1 MKISKQARRDG
12 RDLFKACQ
20 VGGVLDEGRV
30 RNAVAAVLKQ
40 KPRGYLAIVEHFK
53 RLVKLDLDRR
63 TARVENATETTPEQ
77 QSSIRSNLERQY
89 GAGLQLSFS
98 VNPALI
104 GGLRVHVGSD
114 IYDGSVAGRLAAL
127 NSGSVL

>member
-77 QSSIRSNLERQY
+77 QASIRSNLERQY

>member
-20 VGGVLDEGRV
+20 VAGVLDQGRV
-30 RNAVAAVLKQ
+30 RDAVAAVLKR

-77 QSSIRSNLERQY
+77 QEAIRLNLERQY
-89 GAGLQLSFS
+89 GAGLQLTFWI
-98 VNPALI
+98 NPALI
-104 GGLRVHVGSD
+104 GGLRVQVGSD

-127 NSGSVL
+127 QSASVL

>member
-77 QSSIRSNLERQY
+77 QASIRSNLERQY

-114 IYDGSVAGRLAAL
+114 IYDGSVARA
-127 NSGSVL
+127 SPR

>member
-77 QSSIRSNLERQY
+77 QASIRSNLERQY

-104 GGLRVHVGSD
+104 GGLRVQVGSD

>member
-77 QSSIRSNLERQY
+77 QSSIRSNLDRQY